1 LRTSLQS
8 SFIATD
14 SYLIIFARLTY
25 IPVHAFESY
34 SRQFTLAFMEGIE
47 NPVVL
52 VWNCRVWHRL
62 NVMLYR
68 HCYDAELRVW
78 GSMDGVFLCLKELSL
93 NLGPL
98 LWGRAQLLMRPCF
111 HHTRVDYWVLG
122 FFSFAF
128 CFFPLFVGLGAFG
141 LILFKYSLTEIT
153 STSCF
158 VKLICSLYF

>member
-1 LRTSLQS
+1 
-8 SFIATD
+8 
-14 SYLIIFARLTY
+14 
-25 IPVHAFESY
+25 
-34 SRQFTLAFMEGIE
+34 
-47 NPVVL
+47 
-52 VWNCRVWHRL
+52 
-62 NVMLYR
+62 MLYR

>member
-1 LRTSLQS
+1 
-8 SFIATD
+8 
-14 SYLIIFARLTY
+14 
-25 IPVHAFESY
+25 
-34 SRQFTLAFMEGIE
+34 
-47 NPVVL
+47 
-52 VWNCRVWHRL
+52 
-62 NVMLYR
+62 MLYR

-122 FFSFAF
+122 FFAFAF

-153 STSCF
+153 STDRKS
-158 VKLICSLYF
+158 VV